1 MTPQFK
7 RSPPTIKNHQNL
19 IIPPNFLQRIDTTR
33 TACQVSGMRD
43 YQGEEILVISREL
56 FDELGS
62 FQGIET
68 DVVRYLEA
76 ILDPANNFFM
86 DRGKA
91 EEDPSFKQ
99 IIPYALFH
107 HNGRYLHY
115 TRGKSGGESRLHAQ
129 GSVGIGGHIN
139 PIDERADPLG
149 RETYLAGVEREIDE
163 ELNITGGHQ
172 NRIVGLLNDD
182 SNDVGKVHLGVVH
195 IFDLESDEITSAE
208 DALANLAFQS
218 AEDLKGSL
226 HDTLET
232 WSKFC
237 ADELI

>member
-1 MTPQFK
+1 
-7 RSPPTIKNHQNL
+7 
-19 IIPPNFLQRIDTTR
+19 
-33 TACQVSGMRD
+33 MRD
-43 YQGEEILVISREL
+43 YQGEEILVISRQL
-56 FDELGS
+56 FDELGA
-62 FQGIET
+62 FQGIKT
-68 DVVRYLEA
+68 DVDGYLEA

-91 EEDPSFKQ
+91 EDDPSFKQ

-107 HNGRYLHY
+107 HNGKYLHY

-129 GSVGIGGHIN
+129 GSVGVGGHIN
-139 PIDERADPLG
+139 PVDERADPLG
-149 RETYLAGVEREIDE
+149 KATYLAGVEREIDE

-195 IFDLESDEITSAE
+195 IFDLESEDVTSAE

-218 AEDLKGSL
+218 SDDLTGKLHGS
-226 HDTLET
+226 LET
-232 WSKFC
+232 WSRFC
-237 ADELI
+237 IDELI

>member
-1 MTPQFK
+1 MQT
-7 RSPPTIKNHQNL
+7 
-19 IIPPNFLQRIDTTR
+19 IDTSES
-33 TACQVSGMRD
+33 ACQTLRMRD
-43 YQGEEILVISREL
+43 YQGEEILVISRQL
-56 FDELGS
+56 FDELGA
-62 FQGIET
+62 FQGIKT
-68 DVVRYLEA
+68 DVDGYLEA

-91 EEDPSFKQ
+91 EDDPSFKQ

-107 HNGRYLHY
+107 HNGKYLHY

-129 GSVGIGGHIN
+129 GSVGVGGHIN
-139 PIDERADPLG
+139 PVDERADPLG
-149 RETYLAGVEREIDE
+149 KATYLAGVEREIDE

-195 IFDLESDEITSAE
+195 IFDLESENVTSAE

-218 AEDLKGSL
+218 SEDLTGKLHGS
-226 HDTLET
+226 LET
-232 WSKFC
+232 WSRFC
-237 ADELI
+237 IDELI

>member
-1 MTPQFK
+1 
-7 RSPPTIKNHQNL
+7 
-19 IIPPNFLQRIDTTR
+19 
-33 TACQVSGMRD
+33 MRD

-56 FDELGS
+56 FDKLGS

-91 EEDPSFKQ
+91 EEDSSFKQ

-115 TRGKSGGESRLHAQ
+115 TRGKSGGESRLHSQ

-139 PIDERADPLG
+139 PVDERADPLG

-163 ELNITGGHQ
+163 ELDITGGHQ
-172 NRIVGLLNDD
+172 NQIVGLLNDD

-195 IFDLESDEITSAE
+195 IFELESDQVTSAE
-208 DALANLAFQS
+208 DALANLTFQS
-218 AEDLKGSL
+218 AENLKGSL
-226 HDTLET
+226 RKNLET
-232 WSKFC
+232 WSQHC
-237 ADELI
+237 VDSLV

>member
-1 MTPQFK
+1 M
-7 RSPPTIKNHQNL
+7 
-19 IIPPNFLQRIDTTR
+19 QRIDTR
-33 TACQVSGMRD
+33 ESACQPLWMRD
-43 YQGEEILVISREL
+43 YQGEEILVISRQL

-62 FQGIET
+62 FQGIKT
-68 DVVRYLEA
+68 DVDGYLQA

-91 EEDPSFKQ
+91 EDDPSFKQ

-107 HNGRYLHY
+107 HDGKYLHY

-129 GSVGIGGHIN
+129 GSVGVGGHIN
-139 PIDERADPLG
+139 PVDERADPLG
-149 RETYLAGVEREIDE
+149 KATYLAGVEREIDE

-195 IFDLESDEITSAE
+195 IFDLESEDVTSAE
-208 DALANLAFQS
+208 DALSNLAFQS
-218 AEDLKGSL
+218 SEDLTGKLHGSL
-226 HDTLET
+226 
-232 WSKFC
+232 
-237 ADELI
+237 

>member
-1 MTPQFK
+1 M
-7 RSPPTIKNHQNL
+7 
-19 IIPPNFLQRIDTTR
+19 QRIDTRKST
-33 TACQVSGMRD
+33 CQTPAMRD
-43 YQGEEILVISREL
+43 YQGEEILVISRQL

-62 FQGIET
+62 FQGIKT
-68 DVVRYLEA
+68 DVDGYLQA

-91 EEDPSFKQ
+91 EDDPSFKQ

-107 HNGRYLHY
+107 HDGKYLHY

-129 GSVGIGGHIN
+129 GSVGVGGHIN
-139 PIDERADPLG
+139 PVDERADPLG
-149 RETYLAGVEREIDE
+149 KATYLAGVEREIDE

-195 IFDLESDEITSAE
+195 IFDLESEEVTSAE

-218 AEDLKGSL
+218 SDDLKGKL
-226 HDTLET
+226 HGSLET
-232 WSKFC
+232 WSRFC
-237 ADELI
+237 IDELI

>member
-1 MTPQFK
+1 
-7 RSPPTIKNHQNL
+7 
-19 IIPPNFLQRIDTTR
+19 
-33 TACQVSGMRD
+33 MRD

-56 FDELGS
+56 FDEIGS

-68 DVVRYLEA
+68 NVVKYLET

-86 DRGKA
+86 DRGQA

-107 HNGRYLHY
+107 HKGRYLHY
-115 TRGKSGGESRLHAQ
+115 TRGKSGGESRLHSQ
-129 GSVGIGGHIN
+129 GSLGIGGHIN

-149 RETYLAGVEREIDE
+149 RETYLAGVEREIGE
-163 ELNITGGHQ
+163 ELNISGGHQ

-182 SNDVGKVHLGVVH
+182 SNDVGKVHLGIVH
-195 IFDLESDEITSAE
+195 IFDLESDDVTSAE

-218 AEDLKGSL
+218 VEDLKGSL
-226 HDTLET
+226 HETLET

-237 ADELI
+237 AGELI

>member
-1 MTPQFK
+1 M
-7 RSPPTIKNHQNL
+7 
-19 IIPPNFLQRIDTTR
+19 QRIDTR
-33 TACQVSGMRD
+33 ESACQPLWMRD
-43 YQGEEILVISREL
+43 YQGEEILVISRQL
-56 FDELGS
+56 FDELGA
-62 FQGIET
+62 FQGIKT
-68 DVVRYLEA
+68 DVDGYLEA

-91 EEDPSFKQ
+91 EDDPSFKQ

-107 HNGRYLHY
+107 HNGKYLHY

-129 GSVGIGGHIN
+129 GSVGVGGHIN
-139 PIDERADPLG
+139 PVDERADPLG
-149 RETYLAGVEREIDE
+149 KATYLAGVEREIDE

-195 IFDLESDEITSAE
+195 IFDLESEDVTSAE

-218 AEDLKGSL
+218 SDDLKGKL
-226 HDTLET
+226 HGSLET
-232 WSKFC
+232 WSRFC
-237 ADELI
+237 IDELI

>member
-1 MTPQFK
+1 
-7 RSPPTIKNHQNL
+7 
-19 IIPPNFLQRIDTTR
+19 
-33 TACQVSGMRD
+33 MRD
-43 YQGEEILVISREL
+43 YQGEEILVISRDL

-68 DVVRYLEA
+68 DVLRYLEA

-86 DRGKA
+86 DRAKA

-107 HNGRYLHY
+107 HHGHYLHY

-129 GSVGIGGHIN
+129 GSVGVGGHIN

-172 NRIVGLLNDD
+172 NRIVALLNDD

-195 IFDLESDEITSAE
+195 IFELDSDEVTSAE
-208 DALANLAFQS
+208 DSLANLAFQPAS
-218 AEDLKGSL
+218 RLKGEL
-226 HDTLET
+226 HPALET
-232 WSKFC
+232 WSQC
-237 ADELI
+237 CVDQLM

>member
-1 MTPQFK
+1 
-7 RSPPTIKNHQNL
+7 
-19 IIPPNFLQRIDTTR
+19 
-33 TACQVSGMRD
+33 MRD
-43 YQGEEILVISREL
+43 YKGEEILVIPREL
-56 FDELGS
+56 FDTLGS
-62 FQGIET
+62 FQGIQT
-68 DVVRYLEA
+68 DVLKYLEA

-107 HNGRYLHY
+107 HEGRYLHY

-139 PIDERADPLG
+139 PVDERADPLG

-163 ELNITGGHQ
+163 ELHIIGGHR

-195 IFDLESDEITSAE
+195 VFELESDQIESGE

-218 AEDLKGSL
+218 IADLKGEL
-226 HDTLET
+226 HDSLET

-237 ADELI
+237 VDALI